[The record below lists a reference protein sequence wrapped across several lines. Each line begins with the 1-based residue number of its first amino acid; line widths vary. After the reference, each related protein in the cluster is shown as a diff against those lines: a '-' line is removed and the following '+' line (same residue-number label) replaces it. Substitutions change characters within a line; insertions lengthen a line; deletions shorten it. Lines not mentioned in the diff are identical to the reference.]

1 MIVKKLGTEKKWS
14 QEQLA
19 AMSSLSVRT
28 IQRVARGESASI
40 ETLKSLASVFE
51 IEIDK
56 LTEVITMIDKKSETW
71 NTQPYWFKSLFN
83 GIRSKK
89 IQLNLEFIF
98 LISGLVTR
106 FIGNKYITSAFIISS
121 YVTGWSIRYGDS
133 TNVW

>member
-1 MIVKKLGTEKKWS
+1 
-14 QEQLA
+14 
-19 AMSSLSVRT
+19 MSSLSVRT